1 MSASMV
7 GPFVI
12 LQVATVIAI
21 VMFLRVL
28 LHKQLEVGLKRIK
41 KIDQENLKKEMGLNE
56 KLAKLDKE
64 YVEKIESAEK
74 QADLLLRMAKEDG
87 KRIREEDREKAKE
100 EARKIIASALQEK
113 ERVRNLVKSEI
124 REKAVDFA
132 VDLVKRVF
140 SNKEMMDI
148 KTKSVK
154 KAILD
159 LMEAKNVTTLI
170 IKNKKIEIIT
180 ADKFSQK
187 DKDQIRGYIEKGCGE
202 KIDVKFGVGEDIWG
216 GFILKTGESIIDGTL
231 MTKVLDAAK
240 EVKEEG

>member
-187 DKDQIRGYIEKGCGE
+187 DKDQIRGYIEKDVE
-202 KIDVKFGVGEDIWG
+202 KK
-216 GFILKTGESIIDGTL
+216 
-231 MTKVLDAAK
+231 
-240 EVKEEG
+240 